1 MLETKRIIIRP
12 IEPKDKNE
20 VFACRSDKET
30 NKYQGWIPE
39 NIKEVEEFISNNP
52 SVFNT
57 PKTWFQL
64 VIIEKE
70 SNKII
75 GDVGIHFIDQ
85 ENFQCEVGCTINKDY
100 QKKGFAFE
108 ALNLVINH
116 LFTNL
121 NKHRIIASVDPRN
134 ISSIKLIEKLGFRKE
149 AHFIKSY
156 YQNGEWCDDVIYALL
171 KEEWI

>member
-1 MLETKRIIIRP
+1 VLETKRTLLRP
-12 IEPKDKNE
+12 IEPKDKTQ
-20 VFACRSDKET
+20 VFAYRSDGET

-39 NIKEVEEFISNNP
+39 NIKEVEKFISKNP
-52 SVFNT
+52 KAFNI
-57 PKTWFQL
+57 PETWFQL

-70 SNKII
+70 SDNII

-85 ENFQCEVGCTINKDY
+85 ENFQCEVGCTINKNF

-108 ALNLVINH
+108 ALNSVINH
-116 LFTNL
+116 LFINL
-121 NKHRIIASVDPRN
+121 NKHRIIASVDPGN

-149 AHFIKSY
+149 AHFLKSY
-156 YQNGEWCDDVIYALL
+156 YHKGAWVDDVVYAVL